1 MVAVGAYGNDGAG
14 SWAGHVR
21 VFKFDGTAWVKMG
34 DDIDGEAAH
43 DYAGYGVAMSSN
55 GRMVAVGA
63 YGNDGAGFDAGH
75 VRTYALN
82 GDWTSD
88 DDAFAP
94 SGDAGGSSSTGAICF
109 TGDSLLTLE
118 DSTTKKFRDLQVGD
132 MIMGADR
139 YGNVSFSPVIFLPHK
154 PNDIQRKFD
163 EITTGGGSS
172 VRMTRN
178 HLIPLCDSSLV
189 TARSLKTGD
198 CLMTANGEDTVAK
211 VTMNVE
217 AGGIYTAVT
226 KNEFLVVDGVVA
238 SPFALAHGVAHSF
251 FDRDDV
257 TDWCKKN
264 NHLLP
269 AAEDKEVKALHA
281 RRKLLF
287 TSNHNDSVGSCVT
300 LMKTLFDNYK
310 DEGVGWGM
318 QGWGYRMFKTMA

>member
-1 MVAVGAYGNDGAG
+1 
-14 SWAGHVR
+14 
-21 VFKFDGTAWVKMG
+21 
-34 DDIDGEAAH
+34 
-43 DYAGYGVAMSSN
+43 
-55 GRMVAVGA
+55 
-63 YGNDGAGFDAGH
+63 
-75 VRTYALN
+75 
-82 GDWTSD
+82 
-88 DDAFAP
+88 
-94 SGDAGGSSSTGAICF
+94 
-109 TGDSLLTLE
+109 
-118 DSTTKKFRDLQVGD
+118 

-211 VTMNVE
+211 VTLNVE

-300 LMKTLFDNYK
+300 LVKTLFDNYK

>member
-1 MVAVGAYGNDGAG
+1 MSSDGLSVCVGACFNVGAG
-14 SWAGHVR
+14 SDAGHVR
-21 VFKFDGTAWVKMG
+21 VF
-34 DDIDGEAAH
+34 
-43 DYAGYGVAMSSN
+43 
-55 GRMVAVGA
+55 
-63 YGNDGAGFDAGH
+63 
-75 VRTYALN
+75 ALN
-82 GDWTSD
+82 GYEWASAVAEPEAEPEPT
-88 DDAFAP
+88 P
-94 SGDAGGSSSTGAICF
+94 TGAICF

-178 HLIPLCDSSLV
+178 HLIPLCDSSIV

-257 TDWCKKN
+257 TDWCKNN

-287 TSNHNDSVGSCVT
+287 TSNHNDSGGSCVT